1 MKKKTIF
8 FMTFGSCEFCNKV
21 INFLGP
27 QNSSPYK
34 KGQFWRMD
42 IISQL
47 TVCEEEQQDT
57 NTRRRSIHTS

>member
-34 KGQFWRMD
+34 KGQVLENGHH
-42 IISQL
+42 L
-47 TVCEEEQQDT
+47 TAH
-57 NTRRRSIHTS
+57 SL